1 MSKPVRCKFPECEM
15 VLKDE
20 KCFRKHFKSRHEP
33 TLVGVSAVDLK
44 VMLGLENKYVSGSEA
59 DCMYVFDYRD
69 SPVPSPPPSPEAK
82 RAKKRATKQ
91 QLNEAILELS
101 ECAYSVFDTSKDNSP
116 KATKE
121 DLEKF
126 KEEMLEILR
135 NASKL
140 FSANFEKSDNN

>member
-20 KCFRKHFKSRHEP
+20 KCFRKHFKSKHEP

-44 VMLGLENKYVSGSEA
+44 VMLGLENKYVSGSDA

-69 SPVPSPPPSPEAK
+69 SPVPSPPPSPDAK

-101 ECAYSVFDTSKDNSP
+101 ECAYSVFDTSNENLP
-116 KATKE
+116 KAEKE

-126 KEEMLEILR
+126 KKEMLEILC
-135 NASKL
+135 NSSKL
-140 FSANFEKSDNN
+140 FNAKVENVDN